1 MYSNHTVY
9 IVDDDSGV
17 RMLLQHMLSK
27 HFIVEAFE
35 SGEACLERTE
45 QKSPELFLLDIEL
58 PGMNG
63 YEVCRM
69 IKDTPDWKNIPVIFL
84 SGHDTP
90 EDAWA
95 GYDAGGQ
102 DFIAKPFDVGE
113 LYRKL
118 EIIFQLEET
127 RVALQE
133 QLKSSDEL
141 SNVVLTNLDEYSTL
155 IGFLRKLNECTEYQD
170 VVNAVMNLIH
180 TFHLEGVI
188 QIRMRNLER
197 TYSKAGENWP
207 LEVAVINNVRTMDRI
222 FMFKSRA
229 SYNFD
234 HITILITNMP
244 VNDPDLCGRIRDILA
259 IVAESAE
266 AKLVALQNVFDK
278 SRMQDELHN
287 LLQAIEQTV
296 LTYSKNYED
305 ARVKGSFHTARL
317 LDDLLST
324 LAHVGLSEQ
333 HEEQIL
339 EMVKSRTYELVDLYD
354 IAGATQ
360 ATLVELINKLEDILK
375 VTGTVKLR

>member
-259 IVAESAE
+259 IVAESTE

>member
-1 MYSNHTVY
+1 
-9 IVDDDSGV
+9 
-17 RMLLQHMLSK
+17 MLSK

-58 PGMNG
+58 PGING

-69 IKDTPDWKNIPVIFL
+69 IKDTPEWKNIPVIFL
-84 SGHDTP
+84 SGHDTH

-102 DFIAKPFDVGE
+102 DFIPKPFDVVG

-118 EIIFQLEET
+118 ETLFQLEEA
-127 RVALQE
+127 RVALQD
-133 QLKSSDEL
+133 QVKSSDEL
-141 SNVVLTNLDEYSTL
+141 STVVLTNLDEYSTL

-170 VVNAVMNLIH
+170 VVNAVMEVNK
-180 TFHLEGVI
+180 TYHLEGVI

-197 TYSKAGENWP
+197 TYSKAGVNWP
-207 LEVAVINNVRTMDRI
+207 LEVAVINNVRTLDRV
-222 FMFKSRA
+222 FTFKSRA

-244 VNDPDLCGRIRDILA
+244 VNDPELCGRIRDNLA

-266 AKLVALQNVFDK
+266 AKLVALQNDFDK
-278 SRMQDELHN
+278 TRMQDELRN

-296 LTYSKNYED
+296 ETYSKSYEE
-305 ARVKGSFHTARL
+305 ARVKGSFHTTRL

-324 LAHVGLSEQ
+324 LAHASLSEQ
-333 HEEQIL
+333 HEEEIL
-339 EMVKSRTYELVDLYD
+339 EMVKSRTYELIDLYD

-360 ATLVELINKLEDILK
+360 AKLAELISKLEDILK
-375 VTGTVKLR
+375 VTGTVKLS